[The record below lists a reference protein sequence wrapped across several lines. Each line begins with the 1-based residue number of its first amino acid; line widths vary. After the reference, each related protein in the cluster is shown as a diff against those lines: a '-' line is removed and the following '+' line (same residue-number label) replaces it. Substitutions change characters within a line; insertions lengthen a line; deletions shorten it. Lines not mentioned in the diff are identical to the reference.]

1 MTYWEHGPLGKM
13 QVYNGTLCL
22 ITRWREKA
30 SLPTA
35 TKQNH
40 STSAPAYASLAEST
54 ETVVR
59 QSFFLFGFANVGSK
73 KREKEMC
80 CGSPICPI

>member
-1 MTYWEHGPLGKM
+1 MALYVSSLGGERKL
-13 QVYNGTLCL
+13 V
-22 ITRWREKA
+22 

-59 QSFFLFGFANVGSK
+59 QSFVLFGFANVGSK